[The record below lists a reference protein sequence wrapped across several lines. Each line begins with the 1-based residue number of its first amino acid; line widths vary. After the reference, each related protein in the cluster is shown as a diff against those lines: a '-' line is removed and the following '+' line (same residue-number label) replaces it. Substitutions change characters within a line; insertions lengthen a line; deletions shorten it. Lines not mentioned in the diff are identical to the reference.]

1 MPQKSANDE
10 ILDDCRSY
18 PNRIVNGEEAAESA
32 PLLQQTPENSMVWLK
47 FKAICSAFDRAF
59 DKGGTV
65 LIVLGGILVTLTVIL
80 QVLLRYIFKAPLFG
94 LEELSRLIAV
104 WVYFLGAAFGTK
116 LDGHVQGDV
125 VVRFVT
131 SDTARAWVKTFTWLL
146 SLILCLLFLYHSGKY
161 SVWLYGTGERTTGL
175 WWPRITSV
183 GSMFFG
189 ALFMTLYSIAN
200 VFKNFEVALD
210 LSKSAEGRQP

>member
-1 MPQKSANDE
+1 MPQKSANDA
-10 ILDDCRSY
+10 LLNDYKSN
-18 PNRIVNGEEAAESA
+18 PNRIENGKEAAGSA
-32 PLLQQTPENSMVWLK
+32 PLLRQNPENSMAWLK
-47 FKAICSAFDRAF
+47 FKSICSAFDRVF
-59 DKGGTV
+59 DRVGTIALV
-65 LIVLGGILVTLTVIL
+65 VGGILVTLTVIL

-104 WVYFLGAAFGTK
+104 WVYFIGAVFGTK

-125 VVRFVT
+125 VVRFIT
-131 SDTARAWVKTFTWLL
+131 NDTTRAWIKTLTWVL

-161 SVWLYGTGERTTGL
+161 SVWLYNTGERTTGL

-189 ALFMTLYSIAN
+189 ALFMTLYSTAN
-200 VFKNFEVALD
+200 VFKNFGVALD
-210 LSKSAEGRQP
+210 LSKSANGKQP